1 MGTIVVGIDGSE
13 QSRSALRWA
22 VEEARVR
29 GAAIDAVYAY
39 EHTPVW
45 GAYHYGTVG
54 EDPDRVREREAR
66 LRERGEREDALA
78 HQRAQ
83 ALVREVVEEVAEPAG
98 VPVTASAVQDRRPAH
113 ALVERS
119 RGAELL
125 VVGSRGRGG
134 FAGLLLGS
142 VSQQCAQ
149 HATCPV
155 VIHAA
160 PEPAAA

>member
-29 GAAIDAVYAY
+29 GSSVEAVYAY

-66 LRERGEREDALA
+66 LRERAAHEDAVA
-78 HQRAQ
+78 HRRAQ
-83 ALVREVVEEVAEPAG
+83 TLIREVVDDVATPAG
-98 VPVTASAVQDRRPAH
+98 VSVSAAAVQDRRPAH
-113 ALVERS
+113 ALVARS
-119 RGAELL
+119 QDAELL

-149 HATCPV
+149 HAACPV
-155 VIHAA
+155 VIHTTS
-160 PEPAAA
+160 EPAVA